1 MGGVTARGE
10 KGGHMANEPDM
21 VPIRREKRE
30 RTLKPV
36 SAGLTR
42 RAPGHPGAASGSA
55 TSLAV
60 PAPHPRDRARPRSPD
75 TAARRVVSPEHP
87 TPGTGAE
94 PGDQQKLQGMA
105 ISEDERTLYPMLEGA
120 LKKDQEKTKR

>member
-1 MGGVTARGE
+1 
-10 KGGHMANEPDM
+10 MANDPDM

-30 RTLKPV
+30 RTLEPV

-42 RAPGHPGAASGSA
+42 RAPGTPGRP
-55 TSLAV
+55 LVRRRVWPV
-60 PAPHPRDRARPRSPD
+60 PAPHRRDRARPRSPD
-75 TAARRVVSPEHP
+75 TAARGVVSPENP

-94 PGDQQKLQGMA
+94 PGDQQRLQGMA
-105 ISEDERTLYPMLEGA
+105 ISEDERTFYPMLEGA